1 MKEII
6 MGMIQQAED
15 ERNLDLIS
23 SVRDLIGK
31 FATTFNCPSNWRSIG
46 IEVATEYP
54 EDSWVYENLELDDY
68 AEQKNMEEKDV

>member
-6 MGMIQQAED
+6 MEMIAQAEN

-23 SVRDLIGK
+23 SIRNLVDRLSG
-31 FATTFNCPSNWRSIG
+31 TFNCPSNWRSIG
-46 IEVATEYP
+46 IELATEYP

-68 AEQKNMEEKDV
+68 AE